1 MLKMITK
8 LEHLIDSAKSSGKKH
23 LVAAFANDI
32 HTISSINS
40 AIESSIITATLIGD
54 KAIIVDICEAN
65 KIDSTRFGIIDIKDA
80 NLAVKT
86 AISMIREGEA
96 DILMKGS
103 CSTDVYMRG
112 ILSKDGGLVAAK
124 SVLSHITI
132 LEIPTYHKLL
142 VITDVA
148 VIPAPTLNEKVMLT
162 KYAISVCKS
171 MGIETPKVALIAPT
185 EQMLPK
191 IQSCVDAALI
201 AKMADRGQISGAIID
216 GPLAVDVAIDKEA
229 AAAKGLKSPVDA
241 DADAF
246 IFPSIESANAFF
258 KCSTKLCKAELAA
271 VVVGA
276 SAPCVLTS
284 RGDSEKSKIYSIAL
298 AVLQCK

>member
-1 MLKMITK
+1 MITK
-8 LEHLIDSAKSSGKKH
+8 LEYLIKAAKEHGKKR
-23 LVAAFANDI
+23 LVAVYANDI
-32 HTISSINS
+32 HTISAIDS
-40 AIESSIITATLIGD
+40 AVKHDVVEATLIGNRD
-54 KAIIVDICEAN
+54 V
-65 KIDSTRFGIIDIKDA
+65 IIDVCKTNNIDHTHFNIVNAKDA
-80 NLAVKT
+80 VQSAKAAT
-86 AISMIREGEA
+86 KMIREKGA

-103 CSTDVYMRG
+103 CSTDIYMRA
-112 ILSKDGGLVAAK
+112 ILSKEEGLVGFK
-124 SVLSHITI
+124 SVISHIAI

-142 VITDVA
+142 VVTDVA

-171 MGIETPKVALIAPT
+171 MGIELPKIALIAPT
-185 EQMLPK
+185 EQVLPK

-229 AAAKGLKSPVDA
+229 AELKGLHSPIDA
-241 DADAF
+241 DADAL

-258 KCSTKLCKAELAA
+258 KCATKLCKAELAG

-284 RGDSEKSKIYSIAL
+284 RGDSEQTKIYSIAL